1 MSVLEYSPSLTA
13 EEYVLLR
20 AAVGWVELPLEEARA
35 GLRHSAYVASCHK
48 DGDIIGAVRI
58 VWDHGYI
65 AYLSDLMVL
74 PGHQRQGIGKK
85 LVRLALSWV
94 EGQRRPGWKIKV
106 VLISTAGNEG
116 FYKKLGF
123 TERPAGAMGAGMDLW
138 LAESRPPA

>member
-1 MSVLEYSPSLTA
+1 MDALDYSASLSA
-13 EEYVLLR
+13 EEYCRLR
-20 AAVGWVELPLEEARA
+20 KAVGWVELPLEEAAA
-35 GLRHSAYVASCHK
+35 GLRHSAFIAACRCGSEAV
-48 DGDIIGAVRI
+48 GAVRI

-74 PGHQRQGIGKK
+74 PDWQRRGIGKK
-85 LVRLALSWV
+85 LTRLALSWV

-106 VLISTAGNEG
+106 VLISTAGNED

-138 LAESRPPA
+138 IL

>member
-1 MSVLEYSPSLTA
+1 MDTLDYSASLSA
-13 EEYVLLR
+13 EEYCHLR
-20 AAVGWVELPLEEARA
+20 KAVGWTELPQEEAAA
-35 GLRHSAYVASCHK
+35 GLRHSAFIASCRR
-48 DGDIIGAVRI
+48 GSEVIGAVRV

-74 PGHQRQGIGKK
+74 PTWQRQGIGKK
-85 LVRLALSWV
+85 LTRLALSWV

-123 TERPAGAMGAGMDLW
+123 TERPEGSMGAGMDLW
-138 LAESRPPA
+138 LT